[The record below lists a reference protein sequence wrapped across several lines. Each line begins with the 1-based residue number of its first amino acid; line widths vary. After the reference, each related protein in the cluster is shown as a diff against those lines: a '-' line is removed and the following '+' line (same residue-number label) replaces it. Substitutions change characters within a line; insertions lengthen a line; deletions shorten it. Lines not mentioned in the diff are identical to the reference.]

1 MEMRLCDLKPGERA
15 TVCRLLHGGTMRCR
29 LQDLGLLPH
38 APVVC
43 LWHSPQGDPTA
54 YRIGQAVI
62 ALRREDSTAV
72 LVSR

>member
-1 MEMRLCDLKPGERA
+1 MIPLSRQNAEGAINALE
-15 TVCRLLHGGTMRCR
+15 
-29 LQDLGLLPH
+29 QDH

-62 ALRREDSTAV
+62 ALRREDSAAV